1 MGKKVKRAPAGSRAI
16 ITRIVQ
22 FAENPDITYTEAA
35 RLLGIS
41 RRQLYSH
48 RMTIKKGLPVKTV
61 MARPSTVEKYERR
74 LGRAAAQVL
83 AEHETAISRD
93 KKPRRKPKV
102 TAKLTEA
109 LSGRTFHYQQLS
121 AWTRQR
127 VEERKKRPPPPS
139 MPPRFAVPSAPPPLE
154 EPISYAR
161 LYARL
166 PEKEPEEYT
175 RADMLAGLTRKWV
188 EGDVRFMKQGEIWSE
203 GREPYERRRTNL
215 TAFDRQDVINYFGG
229 RGDAMNVLVV
239 IEVYSELS
247 GQYIYEIWV
256 DYVP

>member
-1 MGKKVKRAPAGSRAI
+1 MGKRIKRAPAGSRAI

-35 RLLGIS
+35 KLLGIS

-48 RMTIKKGLPVKTV
+48 RMTVKKGLPVKTV
-61 MARPSTVEKYERR
+61 MARTSTVEKYEKR
-74 LGRAAAQVL
+74 LSRASSKVL
-83 AEHETAISRD
+83 AEHETAVSRY
-93 KKPRRKPKV
+93 KKPRRKPKE
-102 TAKLTEA
+102 TAQLYEA
-109 LSGRTFHYQQLS
+109 LTGRRFTYQQLS

-127 VEERKKRPPPPS
+127 KKEQEIRELPTRLKHAPPPPS
-139 MPPRFAVPSAPPPLE
+139 EAPP
-154 EPISYAR
+154 
-161 LYARL
+161 LYPRL
-166 PEKEPEEYT
+166 PEKLPEEYT
-175 RADMLAGLTRKWV
+175 RADMLKGLTNKWMDS
-188 EGDVRFMKQGEIWSE
+188 DVRFMKQGEIWSE

-215 TAFDRQDVINYFGG
+215 TFFDRQDVINYFGG

-247 GQYIYEIWV
+247 GQFIYEIWV

>member
-1 MGKKVKRAPAGSRAI
+1 MGKRIKRAPAGSRAI

-35 RLLGIS
+35 KLLGIS

-48 RMTIKKGLPVKTV
+48 RMAVKKGLPVKTV

-74 LGRAAAQVL
+74 LGRASSKVL

-93 KKPRRKPKV
+93 KRPRRKAKE
-102 TAKLTEA
+102 TAQLYEA
-109 LSGRTFHYQQLS
+109 LTGRKFSYQQLS

-127 VEERKKRPPPPS
+127 VKERKKRPPT
-139 MPPRFAVPSAPPPLE
+139 PPRLVPLPPPLE
-154 EPISYAR
+154 EPPFYP
-161 LYARL
+161 RL
-166 PEKEPEEYT
+166 PEKPPEEYT
-175 RADMLAGLTRKWV
+175 RADMLAGLTNKWM
-188 EGDVRFMKQGEIWSE
+188 DSNIRFMKQGEIWSE
-203 GREPYERRRTNL
+203 GREPYERRRTDL
-215 TAFDRQDVINYFGG
+215 TFFDREDVINYFGG

-247 GQYIYEIWV
+247 GQFVYEIWV